1 MEKKI
6 DVHTTFVV
14 PGPAAIKLIAGE
26 ANIFGAKLST
36 DAKVIVRKGRGMPVE
51 VMGDSIIDITS
62 ENPSET
68 IEVLGS
74 TTPPSWKEAANKA
87 LTCTKRCK
95 TVILGDVDSGKTSF
109 CTFLANIATSHGRK
123 VGVIDADIGQ
133 ADIGPPTTMGL
144 GLVTEPVFDL
154 FTVEAKE
161 IFFVGAINPRYV
173 EEVIGDGILYLI
185 KKGEE
190 LNADFLVI
198 NTDGWIQDEEAKQY
212 KIRLLK
218 RIFPEIIIGIQFG
231 DELKPILNEFNNADS
246 TILYLDAPSN
256 IIKRTKNE
264 RRELREQGYRKYLRE
279 GATRVLSL
287 KETVMEYAQAS
298 TTKTLKSEKISM
310 LEQILNSKIL
320 YNGERADY
328 ILLVSTNYDSIIE
341 EKKRE
346 LGSILRKP
354 IQITDVRRS
363 LAALFN
369 KDNGFLGLGIIQ
381 NVDCYK
387 QKIRLFTPC
396 KDNISL
402 IKLSHVKITAQGKE
416 LGIVP

>member
-26 ANIFGAKLST
+26 ASIFGAKLST

-51 VMGDSIIDITS
+51 VMSNSIIDITS
-62 ENPSET
+62 ENSSET

-74 TTPPSWKEAANKA
+74 TIPLSWIETANKA

-109 CTFLANIATSHGRK
+109 CTFLANIATSLGRK
-123 VGVIDADIGQ
+123 VCIIDADIGQ
-133 ADIGPPTTMGL
+133 TDIGPPTTMGL

-154 FTVEAKE
+154 FTVKASE
-161 IFFVGAINPRYV
+161 IFFVGATNPRYIEKIV
-173 EEVIGDGILYLI
+173 GDGVLYLI
-185 KKGEE
+185 KKSEE
-190 LNADFLVI
+190 LDVDFLVI

-218 RIFPEIIIGIQFG
+218 RISPEIIIGIQFG
-231 DELKPILNEFNNADS
+231 DELKPILSTFNNADS
-246 TILYLDAPSN
+246 IILYLDAPSN
-256 IIKRTKNE
+256 LIKRTKNE
-264 RRELREQGYRKYLRE
+264 RRELREQGYRKYLKE
-279 GATRVLSL
+279 GSTRVLSL
-287 KETVMEYAQAS
+287 KEIAIEYVQTS
-298 TTKTLKSEKISM
+298 TTKTLKSEETSS
-310 LEQILNSKIL
+310 LEQILNSRIL
-320 YNGERADY
+320 YSEEHADY
-328 ILLVSTNYDSIIE
+328 ILLISTNYGSITE

-346 LGSILRKP
+346 LENILRKP
-354 IQITDVRRS
+354 IQITDEKRS

-369 KDNGFLGLGIIQ
+369 KDNSFLGLGIIQ
-381 NVDCYK
+381 NIDFYK

-396 KDNISL
+396 KDKISL
-402 IKLSHVKITAQGKE
+402 IKLGRIKITAQGKE
-416 LGIVP
+416 LGIIP